1 MIRKLV
7 ALGAACALLCALP
20 AFAVAA
26 TTSGTIANGGFSS
39 SLAVTAATSS
49 AANVVSFSVPGATPI
64 DQSTTGRDL
73 GQACFTIMRSQDGTN
88 FAPVSRD
95 VSGNFAHFCGPI
107 TVDLSESRS
116 GTSYAI
122 QADPGAPSFAYRI
135 DQ

>member
-1 MIRKLV
+1 MIRKLA
-7 ALGAACALLCALP
+7 ALGAACALACAST
-20 AFAVAA
+20 AAMAA
-26 TTSGTIANGGFSS
+26 TTSGTISNGALSN

-49 AANVVSFSVPGATPI
+49 AANVVSFSVPGSTPI
-64 DQSTTGRDL
+64 DASTTGHDL
-73 GQACFTIMRSQDGTN
+73 GTECFTIMRSQDGTN

-95 VSGNFAHFCGPI
+95 VSGYFAHFCGPI

-122 QADPGAPSFAYRI
+122 QADPGSPSFAYRI

>member
-1 MIRKLV
+1 MIRKLA
-7 ALGAACALLCALP
+7 ALGAACASACA
-20 AFAVAA
+20 ASAVLAA
-26 TTSGTIANGGFSS
+26 TTSGTISS
-39 SLAVTAATSS
+39 GALSNALPVAAATSS
-49 AANVVSFSVPGATPI
+49 SPNVVSFSVPGATPI
-64 DQSTTGRDL
+64 DASTTGRDL
-73 GQACFTIMRSQDGTN
+73 GQACFTIMRSQDGVN

-107 TVDLSESRS
+107 TVDLSESRN